1 MEKLTEVAKRIMDE
15 RFGHDNVIALAT
27 TKNEKPYVRYV
38 NGYYENG
45 CFYVITYGISN
56 KMQQIAENDS
66 VAIAGE
72 WFTASGA
79 GVNLGYFCKEE
90 NREIAEK
97 LRKAF
102 SEWIDNGHNNFEDEN
117 TCILCVKLQDGV
129 LFSHGTKYEID
140 FTKTNECP
148 VL

>member
-1 MEKLTEVAKRIMDE
+1 MGKLTETTSKIMDE

-38 NGYYENG
+38 NGYYEDG
-45 CFYVITYGISN
+45 CFYIITYGISN
-56 KMQQIAENDS
+56 KMQQIAANAS
-66 VAIAGE
+66 VAVAGE
-72 WFTASGA
+72 WFTADGV
-79 GVNLGYFCKEE
+79 GVNLGYFGKEE

-102 SEWIDNGHNNFEDEN
+102 STWIDNGHNNFEDVN
-117 TCILCVKLQDGV
+117 TCILCVKLQNGV

-140 FTKTNECP
+140 FTK
-148 VL
+148 

>member
-1 MEKLTEVAKRIMDE
+1 MGKLTKTTSKIMDE

-38 NGYYENG
+38 NGYYEDG
-45 CFYVITYGISN
+45 CFYIITYGISN
-56 KMQQIAENDS
+56 KMRQIAANAS
-66 VAIAGE
+66 VAVAGE
-72 WFTASGA
+72 WFTANGV

-102 SEWIDNGHNNFEDEN
+102 STWIDNGHNNFKDVN
-117 TCILCVKLQDGV
+117 TCILCVKLQNGV

-140 FTKTNECP
+140 FTK
-148 VL
+148 